1 MISGVENVNPFEVVS
16 GEGHLTLSP
25 TSDIWVDTET
35 RTVPPVPQETNS
47 FPNSVIGVPNFGNTL
62 GLRVKLL
69 VLVI

>member
-35 RTVPPVPQETNS
+35 RTVPAVPQETNS
-47 FPNSVIGVPNFGNTL
+47 FPKIEHRCT
-62 GLRVKLL
+62 
-69 VLVI
+69 